1 MQARWKEYEA
11 RFRLKPKADANTFLL
26 VLAEDPAVVEA
37 YYQQLASK
45 RAQQGMDDLHVFSA
59 EDQGG
64 EMDTR
69 LTDILT
75 RGMAARRELEARL
88 RKQRT
93 VTQ

>member
-1 MQARWKEYEA
+1 
-11 RFRLKPKADANTFLL
+11 
-26 VLAEDPAVVEA
+26 
-37 YYQQLASK
+37 
-45 RAQQGMDDLHVFSA
+45 MDDLHVFSA